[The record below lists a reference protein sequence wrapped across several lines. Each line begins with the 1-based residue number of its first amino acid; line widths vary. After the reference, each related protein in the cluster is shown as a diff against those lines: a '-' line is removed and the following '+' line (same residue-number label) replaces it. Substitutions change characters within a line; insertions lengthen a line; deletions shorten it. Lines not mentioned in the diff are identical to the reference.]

1 MQRSQRSTAVLLSLG
16 CLVVGACGDDI
27 DARPSRVAL
36 VGAFPAPI
44 AKHGEKWQD
53 PENAS
58 TRGQGW
64 REPLLYVD
72 GVPRA
77 AFRAAEF
84 PIDIVTT
91 MSQERRDLDFNAG
104 DPGPR
109 TATYYA
115 PRWNIASYLERV
127 GVPVAKVT
135 GVVFHA
141 GRGSTF
147 VSGDDLRRHR
157 REFFFDLTDEG
168 KGFLRIYRPRDFA
181 VNTTYDRY
189 VAMSVFV
196 AKPAPTVDAQDE
208 VVLDGVPIVGV
219 PYYGQPLRGGIRV
232 YVDDKIATVLKRNL
246 LGSARGERPSLAQ
259 TLGTFG
265 VDTQGVKA
273 VDLIVGTA
281 RTARLT
287 GEQFR
292 AAWFASSEQA
302 SGTILLNGETP
313 ATALMLYTKRSV
325 SQLPALDALTGRGL
339 QRDTLA
345 P

>member
-1 MQRSQRSTAVLLSLG
+1 MQRSQRWAATFLTLG
-16 CLVVGACGDDI
+16 CLPLGACGDDI
-27 DARPSRVAL
+27 GARPRRVAL

-44 AKHGEKWQD
+44 TQHGEKWQD
-53 PENAS
+53 PDNAS

-91 MSQERRDLDFNAG
+91 MVPQRRDLDFNAG
-104 DPGPR
+104 DSGPR
-109 TATYYA
+109 TATYFT

-135 GVVFHA
+135 GVIFHA

-147 VSGDDLRRHR
+147 VSGADLRRHR

-168 KGFLRIYRPRDFA
+168 KGFLRIYRPLGFD

-196 AKPAPTVDAQDE
+196 SKPAPTVDAQDE

-232 YVDDKIATVLKRNL
+232 YVDDTIATVLKRNL
-246 LGSARGERPSLAQ
+246 LGAAKGERPSLAQ
-259 TLGTFG
+259 TLGGFG
-265 VDTQGVKA
+265 VDTQA
-273 VDLIVGTA
+273 VRSADLIMGTT
-281 RTARLT
+281 RSVRLT

-313 ATALMLYTKRSV
+313 ATALMLYTKREV
-325 SQLPALDALTGRGL
+325 AQLPALDALTARGV